1 MPRAVPVAPTA
12 DPRVRVSCVCLG
24 NIRRSPMAAAILRA
38 RAAAAGLPI
47 VVASAGTAGWHT
59 GRPAHPATVAEL
71 TARGIPSAHAA
82 RTFHAA
88 EFADLDL
95 ILAMDH
101 THLAHLDGLAPSAT
115 ARAKLHLIR
124 DVDTVRPAR
133 PRGPRPVRR
142 RTGVLP
148 GGLRGAR
155 RGLPGPARADLR
167 RRAAA
172 LDLRT
177 RGPPVSGEPFEE
189 DAEAW
194 SGDAA
199 FLDDEV
205 ASAMTGFFM
214 LVRLEPRDLALARIG
229 VEAVVRSL
237 RDSDGPD
244 APTLG
249 MMGVPTLIADALTRA
264 ALADASP
271 SAREALGELERVVV
285 AMGPAATAE
294 AAERIRTAIR
304 IANARLAGGGA
315 ARGAGAA

>member
-47 VVASAGTAGWHT
+47 GVASAGTAGWHT

-124 DVDTVRPAR
+124 DVDTS
-133 PRGPRPVRR
+133 GP
-142 RTGVLP
+142 P
-148 GGLRGAR
+148 GREVPDPYGAR
-155 RGLPGPARADLR
+155 AECSREVFEVLDAACRGLVVRIS
-167 RRAAA
+167 AA
-172 LDLRT
+172 
-177 RGPPVSGEPFEE
+177 GPPP
-189 DAEAW
+189 W
-194 SGDAA
+194 
-199 FLDDEV
+199 
-205 ASAMTGFFM
+205 TC
-214 LVRLEPRDLALARIG
+214 
-229 VEAVVRSL
+229 
-237 RDSDGPD
+237 
-244 APTLG
+244 APVG
-249 MMGVPTLIADALTRA
+249 R
-264 ALADASP
+264 
-271 SAREALGELERVVV
+271 R
-285 AMGPAATAE
+285 
-294 AAERIRTAIR
+294 
-304 IANARLAGGGA
+304 
-315 ARGAGAA
+315 